1 MILSNLNKSF
11 LTLGVVA
18 VMMSVPII
26 SVNAQSPN
34 MQTQY
39 FSSIPDLPL
48 MDGLTELPDETVSF
62 DKPEGRIIEVYAMME
77 LITRQDVLVFY
88 RGTLPQLGWTP
99 DGQTRFYRKDE
110 YLDLEFIEGEN
121 GIILKF
127 MISPAL

>member
-1 MILSNLNKSF
+1 
-11 LTLGVVA
+11 
-18 VMMSVPII
+18 
-26 SVNAQSPN
+26 
-34 MQTQY
+34 
-39 FSSIPDLPL
+39 
-48 MDGLTELPDETVSF
+48 
-62 DKPEGRIIEVYAMME
+62 MME